1 MYIFFCIVWV
11 YSSIFVI
18 FAADKTSTTMNKWI
32 RRKRNSW
39 GYGVQSP
46 SDFYFVQHVLR
57 EKSPYYGYS
66 EIEELKEKHSAHLPL
81 YSEGINKLLF
91 RLANYTQAKSIIEVG
106 AGLSTYAMTLGRPS
120 ARCIAITSSE
130 PCKRA
135 MQSLLNEHP
144 QVEIKEGDEMD
155 IFCNLIQELGTIG
168 LLHVAHTDHYREV
181 IDAALPHVT
190 DQSLIV
196 IEDICSS
203 KEKYDWWEELQKSS
217 QTGITYDLGNI
228 GLLFFNSSRHKN
240 NYWINIRK

>member
-1 MYIFFCIVWV
+1 
-11 YSSIFVI
+11 
-18 FAADKTSTTMNKWI
+18 
-32 RRKRNSW
+32 
-39 GYGVQSP
+39 
-46 SDFYFVQHVLR
+46 
-57 EKSPYYGYS
+57 
-66 EIEELKEKHSAHLPL
+66 
-81 YSEGINKLLF
+81 
-91 RLANYTQAKSIIEVG
+91 
-106 AGLSTYAMTLGRPS
+106 
-120 ARCIAITSSE
+120 
-130 PCKRA
+130 

-144 QVEIKEGDEMD
+144 QVEIKKGDEMD

-168 LLHVAHTDHYREV
+168 LLHVAHTDNYREV